1 MTSLLERT
9 ISIIAPHH
17 CFSCS
22 KESNIL
28 CVACA
33 SQVFGN
39 APEVCALCNRPTA
52 DARVCKGCA
61 PKTALRHVWVAS
73 EYDGVVKRL
82 IRAYK
87 FDRVRAA
94 YKPLADGMLE
104 ALPYLGSDIIV
115 VYVPTAPVRV
125 RQRGYDQARLLA
137 REIAR
142 LQGWQHRSLLLRR
155 HNDRQV
161 GASRAQRLRQAQTA
175 FTYSGGTLDGARVL
189 LVDDVTTSGA
199 TLAAAA
205 QVLADAGAV
214 CVDAVV
220 AAKHTLE

>member
-9 ISIIAPHH
+9 ISIIAPHR

-28 CVACA
+28 CAACA
-33 SQVFGN
+33 SQGFGD

-52 DARVCKGCA
+52 DAKVCKGCA
-61 PKTALRHVWVAS
+61 SQTALRHVWMAS

-94 YKPLADGMLE
+94 YKPLAAGMIE
-104 ALPYLGSDIIV
+104 ALPYLGTDIIV
-115 VYVPTAPVRV
+115 VHIPTAPERV

-137 REIAR
+137 REIAQR
-142 LQGWQHRSLLLRR
+142 QGWQHRSLLRR
-155 HNDRQV
+155 VHNDRQV
-161 GASRAQRLRQAQTA
+161 GASRAQRLRQAQRA
-175 FTYSGGTLDGARVL
+175 FIYGGGDVAGKCIL

-205 QVLADAGAV
+205 EVLAAAGAMR
-214 CVDAVV
+214 VDAVV

>member
-9 ISIIAPHH
+9 ISIIAPHR

-28 CVACA
+28 CAACA
-33 SQVFGN
+33 SQGFGD
-39 APEVCALCNRPTA
+39 APEICALCNRPTA
-52 DARVCKGCA
+52 DAKVCKGCA
-61 PKTALRHVWVAS
+61 SQTALRHVWMAS

-94 YKPLADGMLE
+94 YKPLAAGMLE
-104 ALPYLGSDIIV
+104 ALPFLGADIIV
-115 VYVPTAPVRV
+115 VHIPTAPLRV

-137 REIAR
+137 REIAQR
-142 LQGWQHRSLLLRR
+142 QGWQHRSLLRR
-155 HNDRQV
+155 QHNERQV
-161 GASRAQRLRQAQTA
+161 GASRTQRLRQAQTA
-175 FTYSGGTLDGARVL
+175 FIYSGGDLTGKHIL

-205 QVLADAGAV
+205 QILTDAGAA
-214 CVDAVV
+214 CIDAVV
-220 AAKHTLE
+220 AAKHALE